1 MRIILKL
8 AVAAVAVVTALDAAD
23 AQTRRSGAAAK
34 PQTQTQNPSGLP
46 PCSERPFARDC
57 DRRGTW

>member
-1 MRIILKL
+1 MRSILSVAIAGL
-8 AVAAVAVVTALDAAD
+8 MIVAAAD
-23 AQTRRSGAAAK
+23 IATAQTRRGKATQQ
-34 PQTQTQNPSGLP
+34 QTQTGNPSGLA